1 MMQILAVAEKDYK
14 VLMANKSNKKKEK
27 MEKIGENMENFH
39 HRILIS

>member
-14 VLMANKSNKKKEK
+14 VMMANKSNNKK
-27 MEKIGENMENFH
+27 EKIGENMENLH